1 MTMMKLKPKG
11 NSTVGTGS
19 GPSAQRRRDVAS
31 VKEEP
36 NRLLGFRIPLSEHQM
51 IGVAA
56 KLEGMSIKDFCMKEI
71 APKAQKVLAKHGLR
85 VAD

>member
-1 MTMMKLKPKG
+1 MAP
-11 NSTVGTGS
+11 
-19 GPSAQRRRDVAS
+19 

-36 NRLLGFRIPLSEHQM
+36 NRLLGFRIPMSEHQM

-56 KLEGMSIKDFCMKEI
+56 KLEGMSVKDFCMKEI
-71 APKAQKVLAKHGLR
+71 APKAQKILAKHGLR